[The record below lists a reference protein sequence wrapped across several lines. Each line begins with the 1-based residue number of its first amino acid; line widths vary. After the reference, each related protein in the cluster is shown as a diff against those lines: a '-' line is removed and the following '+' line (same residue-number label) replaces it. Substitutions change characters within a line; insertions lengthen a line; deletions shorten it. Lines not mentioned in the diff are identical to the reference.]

1 MELKKTKTKTRET
14 FTCIWSNIGQ
24 YEIRTIGQYEI
35 RTMRE
40 RERERE
46 REAIVAFVSVKF
58 FIFYLFTL
66 LVFDMA
72 KNINKL
78 QQARPCK
85 KCSNRKLSR
94 VTPLTQQ
101 KIL

>member
-1 MELKKTKTKTRET
+1 MYMVQH
-14 FTCIWSNIGQ
+14 GQ
-24 YEIRTIGQYEI
+24 YEIRI
-35 RTMRE
+35 M
-40 RERERE
+40 RERE

-66 LVFDMA
+66 LVFGMA

-94 VTPLTQQ
+94 VTPLTLQ

>member
-46 REAIVAFVSVKF
+46 RERGYRCICFSE
-58 FIFYLFTL
+58 IFYLLFIYTFG
-66 LVFDMA
+66 VWYGE
-72 KNINKL
+72 KYK
-78 QQARPCK
+78 
-85 KCSNRKLSR
+85 
-94 VTPLTQQ
+94 
-101 KIL
+101 